1 MMVENVYHSQYLQ
14 NLVLVIQDSSWF
26 KHNLL
31 SYGTLN
37 LILQIQKHISYEK
50 THSEKKKKTLAKFSF
65 PSNYSVPSLRYFP
78 EQTLIHPE

>member
-50 THSEKKKKTLAKFSF
+50 THSEKKKKKHWPNFHF
-65 PSNYSVPSLRYFP
+65 PVIILFP
-78 EQTLIHPE
+78 L